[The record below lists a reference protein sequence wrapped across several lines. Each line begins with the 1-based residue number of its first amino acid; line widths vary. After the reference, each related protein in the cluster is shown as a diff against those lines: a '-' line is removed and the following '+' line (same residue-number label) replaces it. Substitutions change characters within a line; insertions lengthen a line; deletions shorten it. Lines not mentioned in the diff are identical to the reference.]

1 LESKVL
7 VVSLDENILLDNI
20 ELEVCLLDIYE
31 GSQQVTAFGGSRLL
45 LRLTIVDEVL
55 CLF

>member
-7 VVSLDENILLDNI
+7 VVSLDENILVNNI

-31 GSQQVTAFGGSRLL
+31 SSQQVTAFGGSRLL
-45 LRLTIVDEVL
+45 LRLTIVDEIL